1 MMASYLDNLLA
12 ARDNVAANLAA
23 ITADPKPNYS
33 VDGQSV
39 SWQGLFDGYM
49 AQLEKLD
56 ALINGAEP
64 FEVRSRGV
72 TGP

>member
-1 MMASYLDNLLA
+1 MASYLDNLLT
-12 ARDNVAANLAA
+12 ARDNVATNLAA

-39 SWQGLFDGYM
+39 SWQSLFDSYM
-49 AQLEKLD
+49 AQLERLD
-56 ALINGAEP
+56 AQINGADP
-64 FEVRSRGV
+64 FEVRSRGF

>member
-1 MMASYLDNLLA
+1 MADYLENLLT

-23 ITADPKPNYS
+23 ITADPKPNYT

-39 SWQGLFDGYM
+39 SWQSLFDSYM

-56 ALINGAEP
+56 AQINGAQP
-64 FEVRSRGV
+64 FEVRSRGL
-72 TGP
+72 TEL